1 MSYRTYCASEI
12 GEYLYCRRAWWLK
25 HSGAHE
31 SYNMEEME
39 AGNAY
44 HHEHQR
50 ALTRLTC
57 AARFA
62 LILIFVTVGVVAFWL
77 VSAI

>member
-1 MSYRTYCASEI
+1 MSYRTFHASEI
-12 GEYLYCRRAWWLK
+12 GEYLYCRRAWWLR
-25 HSGAHE
+25 HSGE
-31 SYNMEEME
+31 QQSYNVDELD

-44 HHEHQR
+44 HHEHHR
-50 ALTRLTC
+50 AVTRTNF

-77 VSAI
+77 VNSL